1 MKSFL
6 LAAWSLL
13 IRDYRVRF
21 RRTLFGIMWFLAPF
35 FALVAMALLIGND
48 MSLYPK
54 GQESEYLV
62 QLITGLIL
70 WQLMVDAWLEP
81 IRLARRANMILRSV
95 SFDPRVLLGA
105 GALSALAALVIKTPF
120 LVTALVWFKIPFTF
134 SFLWFPVAICGLV
147 TAGMALACFTL
158 PLSLAL
164 LDVRYA
170 LPFIQYA
177 LLLATPIFYMTS
189 KVGLVVWINQ
199 INPFT
204 YLVPP
209 FRDVL
214 IGTPPAL
221 VEILL
226 PLMLVLALF
235 WLGLRYFQAKISLAV
250 AYIGH

>member
-1 MKSFL
+1 M
-6 LAAWSLL
+6 
-13 IRDYRVRF
+13 RDYRIRF

-35 FALVAMALLIGND
+35 FTLVAMALLMGND
-48 MSLYPK
+48 MGLYPE
-54 GQESEYLV
+54 GQESKYLI

-105 GALSALAALVIKTPF
+105 GALSALTAFVIKTPF
-120 LVTALVWFKIPFTF
+120 LIIALVLFKIPFTL
-134 SFLWFPVAICGLV
+134 SFIWFPVAICSLV
-147 TAGMALACFTL
+147 TTGMALACFTL

-164 LDVRYA
+164 LDVRHA

-177 LLLATPIFYMTS
+177 LLLATPIFYMTP
-189 KVGLVVWINQ
+189 KLGLVMWINQ
-199 INPFT
+199 INPFS

-221 VEILL
+221 VDILL
-226 PLMLVLALF
+226 PFMLVLTLL